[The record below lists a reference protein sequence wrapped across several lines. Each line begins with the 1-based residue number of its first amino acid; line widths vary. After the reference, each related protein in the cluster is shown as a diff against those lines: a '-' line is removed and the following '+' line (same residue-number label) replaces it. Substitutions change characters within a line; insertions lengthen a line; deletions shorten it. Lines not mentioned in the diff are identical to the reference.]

1 MGICV
6 SPTEQV
12 MNWTFLQTFRQ
23 IFAPFIE
30 CKHKKRRSFQ
40 KISNKS
46 VQFFNGLLENKLAI
60 FLFPISWICYVKNF
74 EVWCFSQ
81 LRKFDTLTATLRLAL
96 FRSLSWILTLKILYT
111 RLITS
116 RLWQHSGTQMESLLR
131 NWSNLETMETI
142 LLWPLSFGN
151 VKEQDLILKRAFINH
166 FHPSSML
173 ELIWYCTFLRSFKS
187 P

>member
-1 MGICV
+1 MLLV
-6 SPTEQV
+6 SDIPHGHLRFSNRASNE
-12 MNWTFLQTFRQ
+12 LD
-23 IFAPFIE
+23 IFANFSANICLIHRMQAE
-30 CKHKKRRSFQ
+30 KRSRSFQ

-60 FLFPISWICYVKNF
+60 FLFPISWICYVKNL

-116 RLWQHSGTQMESLLR
+116 RLWQHSGTQMESLLT
-131 NWSNLETMETI
+131 NL
-142 LLWPLSFGN
+142 
-151 VKEQDLILKRAFINH
+151 K
-166 FHPSSML
+166 
-173 ELIWYCTFLRSFKS
+173 
-187 P
+187 

>member
-1 MGICV
+1 MLLV
-6 SPTEQV
+6 SDIPHGHLRFSNRASNE
-12 MNWTFLQTFRQ
+12 LD
-23 IFAPFIE
+23 IFANFSANICPIHRMH
-30 CKHKKRRSFQ
+30 CKHKKKIFS

-96 FRSLSWILTLKILYT
+96 FRPLSWILTLKILYT

-116 RLWQHSGTQMESLLR
+116 RLWQQSTVEHK
-131 NWSNLETMETI
+131 WKVYLEIGVT
-142 LLWPLSFGN
+142 
-151 VKEQDLILKRAFINH
+151 
-166 FHPSSML
+166 
-173 ELIWYCTFLRSFKS
+173 
-187 P
+187 